1 MKIVILD
8 GYAANPG
15 DLSWDE
21 IAALGELTVYDRTAP
36 EEVLPRM
43 ADAEVVYTNKVPM
56 TRERIQQC
64 PKLKLIAVTA
74 TGYNVVDIA
83 AAKERGIPVC
93 NVPAYSTP
101 DVAQMTFA
109 LLLELC
115 HRVGHHSQTV
125 LDGKWAACPD
135 FCYWDY
141 APMGL
146 YGKTMGLVG
155 FGQIG
160 QAVAKLAIAFGMEV
174 LVYTRT
180 PKKELESEHLR
191 FCDLDTLLRAS
202 HVVSLHCPLTA
213 ESQELIC
220 KQTIASMR
228 PGALVIN
235 TGRGPLI
242 NEADVAQALKDG
254 RLGGYA
260 ADVVSVEPILKSNPL
275 LSAPNCILTPHIA
288 WATKEARQR
297 LISVSAENLRQFIN
311 GTPQNVVNP

>member
-15 DLSWDE
+15 DLSWDA
-21 IAALGELTVYDRTAP
+21 IARQGDLTVYDRTAP
-36 EEVLPRM
+36 ADALPRM
-43 ADAEVVYTNKVPM
+43 EGAQVVYTNKVLI
-56 TRERIQQC
+56 TREMMKAC
-64 PKLKLIAVTA
+64 PELRLISVTA
-74 TGYNVVDIA
+74 TGYNVVDIDA
-83 AAKERGIPVC
+83 ARDLGITVC

-125 LDGKWAACPD
+125 FNGKWAASPD

-146 YGKTMGLVG
+146 YGKTMGLIG

-160 QAVAKLAIAFGMEV
+160 QAVAKLAMAFGMEV

-180 PKKELESEHLR
+180 PKKELEGEHLH
-191 FCDLDTLLRAS
+191 FCDLDTLLLQS
-202 HVVSLHCPLTA
+202 HVISLHCPLTDA
-213 ESQELIC
+213 SKGLIC
-220 KQTIASMR
+220 KETIAKMR
-228 PGALVIN
+228 PGAFVIN

-242 NEADVAQALKDG
+242 CEADVAQALQEG
-254 RLGGYA
+254 LLGGYA
-260 ADVVSVEPILKSNPL
+260 ADVVSVEPILADNPL
-275 LSAPNCILTPHIA
+275 LTAPNCILTPHIA
-288 WATKEARQR
+288 WATLEARQR
-297 LISVSAENLRQFIN
+297 LLSVSAENLRQFLL

>member
-15 DLSWDE
+15 DLSWDA
-21 IAALGELTVYDRTAP
+21 IAQQGELTVYDRTAP
-36 EEVLPRM
+36 EDTLSRIQG
-43 ADAEVVYTNKVPM
+43 AQVVYTNKVPI
-56 TRERIQQC
+56 TREIMEKS
-64 PKLKLIAVTA
+64 PELKLISVTA

-83 AAKERGIPVC
+83 SAKELGITVC

-115 HRVGHHSQTV
+115 HRVGHHSSTV
-125 LDGKWAACPD
+125 FAGKWASCPD

-160 QAVAKLAIAFGMEV
+160 QAVAKLAIAFGMDV

-180 PKKELESEHLR
+180 PKKELEGEHLH
-191 FCDLDTLLRAS
+191 FCDLDTLLQKS
-202 HVVSLHCPLTA
+202 HVISLHCPLT
-213 ESQELIC
+213 EDSKGLIC
-220 KQTIASMR
+220 KETIAKMR
-228 PGALVIN
+228 PGAIIIN
-235 TGRGPLI
+235 TGRGPLV
-242 NEADVAQALKDG
+242 NEEDLASALRDG
-254 RLGGYA
+254 TLGGYA
-260 ADVVSVEPILKSNPL
+260 ADVVSVEPILKTNPL

-288 WATKEARQR
+288 WATLEARER
-297 LISVSAENLRQFIN
+297 LLAVSAENLRQFTL
-311 GTPQNVVNP
+311 GTPQNVVNG